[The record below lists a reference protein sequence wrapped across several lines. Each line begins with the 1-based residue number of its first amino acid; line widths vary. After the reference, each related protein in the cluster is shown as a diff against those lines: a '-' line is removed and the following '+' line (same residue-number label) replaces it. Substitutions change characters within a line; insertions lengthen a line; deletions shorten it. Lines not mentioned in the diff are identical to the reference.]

1 MGAKQLIIDQYYSR
15 KIEETVASG
24 QWKEMGVSKE
34 NFYLGMISQVSR
46 ESASVQVENLS
57 LLVHRNVRLESLVP
71 NTINYFV
78 VIDNVQGLFIGEIYL
93 SKVNSSDSVHDSMN
107 SGRKEDVFPEIKIDV
122 IGLLEKD
129 KFKLAGFK
137 TVGIADKVYI
147 ANQQLITKY
156 LSSLE
161 INDYPLKDKKGKNQ
175 IDDEGKVKYQ
185 KPLDNLAQIA
195 EFPNKILELAPNTLF
210 DRHLMA
216 VGTTN
221 SGKSTSALS
230 ILDKMITSG
239 KKVLIIDPTGEYQNT
254 FDKNEIDKLTL
265 GCDTKLPV
273 GQISLSQ
280 WERIFETNE
289 NTQGATLG
297 RAIQSLR
304 YQRKE
309 GLTGVLNKNG
319 ETVLAIDSKLASL
332 DVTDTS
338 FDITNLP
345 KQIQAEA
352 VQLNKAG
359 DTYSTNSFNANTN
372 NWLYEKVQYVL
383 QNTNLVNFFD
393 DDNSKNLLTKINKFI
408 SGNKGLYIDSSNIG
422 ATDGIGTMIIDLI
435 SNHIINKKRDEIKP
449 FVMYIDEVH
458 RYTQNAENYTTGL
471 SSIAREGRKKGIFLF
486 LTTQNPKDVPDVLLG
501 QVGTMI
507 IHRLTH
513 SEELKAIQN
522 LVQENTLAQIKKLN
536 QGEAILTSINL
547 LYDIHV
553 HFKKSNRTHDN
564 DTPLL

>member
-1 MGAKQLIIDQYYSR
+1 MRIDDFY
-15 KIEETVASG
+15 T
-24 QWKEMGVSKE
+24 EMDKS
-34 NFYLGMISQVSR
+34 NFYLGLISGVFRDHSY
-46 ESASVQVENLS
+46 VQVENLS
-57 LLVHRNVRLESLVP
+57 LLTHRKLRLEQLIP

-78 VIDNVQGLFIGEIYL
+78 AIDSVQGLFIAEIYQA
-93 SKVNSSDSVHDSMN
+93 KVSSSDSVHDSMN
-107 SGRKEDVFPEIKIDV
+107 SGLKENVFPEIGIDV
-122 IGLLEKD
+122 IGILKDD

-161 INDYPLKDKKGKNQ
+161 INDYPIKDKKGKDQ
-175 IDDEGKVKYQ
+175 IDDERKVKYQ

-254 FDKNEIDKLTL
+254 FDDDEIDKLTL
-265 GCDTKLPV
+265 GCDIKLPV

-304 YQRKE
+304 YQKKE
-309 GLTGVLNKNG
+309 RLTGILNKNG
-319 ETVLAIDSKLASL
+319 ETVSAIDSKLASL

-352 VQLNKAG
+352 VQLNRAG
-359 DTYSTNSFNANTN
+359 DTYSTHSFNANIN

-393 DDNSKNLLTKINKFI
+393 DDNSKNLLTKINEFVCG
-408 SGNKGLYIDSSNIG
+408 SKGLYIDSSNIG
-422 ATDGIGTMIIDLI
+422 ATDGIGAMIIDLI
-435 SNHIINKKRDEIKP
+435 SNHIINKKRDKVKP

-458 RYTQNAENYTTGL
+458 RYTQNAENYTSGL
-471 SSIAREGRKKGIFLF
+471 ISIAREGRKKGIFLF

>member
-15 KIEETVASG
+15 KIEETVGSG

-34 NFYLGMISQVSR
+34 NFYLGMISQVSG

-304 YQRKE
+304 YQKKE

-393 DDNSKNLLTKINKFI
+393 DDNSKNLLTKINKFV

-471 SSIAREGRKKGIFLF
+471 ISIAREGRKKGIFLF

>member
-1 MGAKQLIIDQYYSR
+1 MIIDQYYSR
-15 KIEETVASG
+15 KIEETVGSG

-34 NFYLGMISQVSR
+34 NFYLGMISQVSG

-304 YQRKE
+304 YQKKE

-393 DDNSKNLLTKINKFI
+393 DDNSKNLLTKINKFV

-471 SSIAREGRKKGIFLF
+471 ISIAREGRKKGIFLF

>member
-1 MGAKQLIIDQYYSR
+1 
-15 KIEETVASG
+15 
-24 QWKEMGVSKE
+24 MGVSKE

-304 YQRKE
+304 YQKKE

-393 DDNSKNLLTKINKFI
+393 DDNSKNLLTKINKFV

-471 SSIAREGRKKGIFLF
+471 ISIAREGRKKGIFLF

-553 HFKKSNRTHDN
+553 HFKKSSRTHDN

>member
-15 KIEETVASG
+15 KIEETVGSG

-34 NFYLGMISQVSR
+34 NFYLGMISQVSG

-304 YQRKE
+304 YQKKE
-309 GLTGVLNKNG
+309 GFTGVLNKNG

-393 DDNSKNLLTKINKFI
+393 DDNSKNLLTKINKFV

-471 SSIAREGRKKGIFLF
+471 ISIAREGRKKGIFLF

>member
-1 MGAKQLIIDQYYSR
+1 MKQLIIDQYYSR

-393 DDNSKNLLTKINKFI
+393 DDNSKNLLTKINKFV

>member
-1 MGAKQLIIDQYYSR
+1 MIIDQYYSR
-15 KIEETVASG
+15 KIEETVGSG

-304 YQRKE
+304 YQKKE

-393 DDNSKNLLTKINKFI
+393 DDNSKNLLTKINKFV

-471 SSIAREGRKKGIFLF
+471 ISIAREGRKKGIFLF

-553 HFKKSNRTHDN
+553 HFKKSSRTHDN

>member
-1 MGAKQLIIDQYYSR
+1 MIIDQYYSR
-15 KIEETVASG
+15 KIEETVGSG

-34 NFYLGMISQVSR
+34 NFYLGMISQVSG

-304 YQRKE
+304 YQKKE
-309 GLTGVLNKNG
+309 GFTGVLNKNG

-393 DDNSKNLLTKINKFI
+393 DDNSKNLLTKINKFV

-471 SSIAREGRKKGIFLF
+471 ISIAREGRKKGIFLF